1 VENLQKK
8 YSSPRYPAWR
18 RRKAIHNRIRSYH
31 RKARNVL
38 EDWARKAPLKIAR
51 LAL

>member
-1 VENLQKK
+1 M
-8 YSSPRYPAWR
+8 PAGSGLTL
-18 RRKAIHNRIRSYH
+18 KAIERVRSFH

-51 LAL
+51 LTL